1 MTVVTGLLKNSFP
14 DPSVMRET
22 LTIVLILQYPHVKFD
37 NGAFARRRPCLQKRA
52 FSKKTRAPPLLPYAK
67 DLFLL
72 FRTNTLEKFR
82 AF

>member
-37 NGAFARRRPCLQKRA
+37 NGAF
-52 FSKKTRAPPLLPYAK
+52 TRCKIA
-67 DLFLL
+67 
-72 FRTNTLEKFR
+72 
-82 AF
+82 

>member
-37 NGAFARRRPCLQKRA
+37 NGAFARRKIA
-52 FSKKTRAPPLLPYAK
+52 
-67 DLFLL
+67 
-72 FRTNTLEKFR
+72 
-82 AF
+82 